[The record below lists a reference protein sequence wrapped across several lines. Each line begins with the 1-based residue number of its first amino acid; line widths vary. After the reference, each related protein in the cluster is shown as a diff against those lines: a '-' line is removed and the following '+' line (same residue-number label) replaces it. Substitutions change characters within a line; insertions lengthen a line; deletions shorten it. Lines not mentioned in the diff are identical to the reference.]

1 MTDIKIYSLV
11 DVRIMLNK
19 ALPAKYM
26 GRVWSRNH
34 PAGVEVGVNLFK
46 GGSRAAILPI
56 ENDSRP
62 DFVKFLAA
70 EVMKY
75 DV

>member
-1 MTDIKIYSLV
+1 MPTYSLP

-19 ALPAKYM
+19 ALPNAYI

-34 PAGVEVGVNLFK
+34 PAGVEVGVNLLNGK
-46 GGSRAAILPI
+46 GYRAAILPI
-56 ENDSRP
+56 DNDSRP
-62 DFVKFLAA
+62 KFVEFLAA
-70 EVMKY
+70 EVIKY